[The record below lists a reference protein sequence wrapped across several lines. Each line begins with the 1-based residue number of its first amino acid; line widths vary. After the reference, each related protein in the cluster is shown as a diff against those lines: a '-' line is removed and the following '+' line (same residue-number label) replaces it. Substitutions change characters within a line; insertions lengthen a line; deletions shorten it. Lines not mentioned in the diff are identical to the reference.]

1 MKFLSK
7 FIYFQ
12 ILGWKVKG
20 NINFSTDK
28 LKKCIIIPVPHTSW
42 HDFYIGVLLR
52 SVSSVNTKFLAKKE
66 LFFFPLSII
75 LKWLN
80 FVPVDRFKKGNKV
93 DKIVSIFNKNSEFRI
108 GLAPEGTRAKVDKL
122 RTGFYHIAKQANVPI
137 IMVTLDYTNK
147 VNTISEPFY
156 PTNDIDKDFIFI
168 KSFFKGIQGKIKDRS
183 FN

>member
-1 MKFLSK
+1 M
-7 FIYFQ
+7 
-12 ILGWKVKG
+12 
-20 NINFSTDK
+20 
-28 LKKCIIIPVPHTSW
+28 
-42 HDFYIGVLLR
+42 
-52 SVSSVNTKFLAKKE
+52 
-66 LFFFPLSII
+66 
-75 LKWLN
+75 
-80 FVPVDRFKKGNKV
+80 
-93 DKIVSIFNKNSEFRI
+93 IFNKNSEFRI

-168 KSFFKGIQGKIKDRS
+168 ESFFKGIKGKIKDRS

>member
-1 MKFLSK
+1 MKFFSK
-7 FIYFQ
+7 FIYFK
-12 ILGWKVKG
+12 ILNWKVEG
-20 NINFSTDK
+20 NVTFSAEN

-52 SVSSVNTKFLAKKE
+52 SVCSVNTSFLAKKE
-66 LFFFPLSII
+66 LFFFPLSVI

-93 DKIVSIFNKNSEFRI
+93 DKIASIFNEKSEFRI

-122 RTGFYHIAKQANVPI
+122 RTGFYHIAKKANIPI
-137 IMVTLDYTNK
+137 IMVKLDYTNK

-156 PTNDIDKDFIFI
+156 PTNDITKDFIFI
-168 KSFFKGIQGKIKDRS
+168 ESYFKGVEGKVKERS

>member
-1 MKFLSK
+1 MRFLTK
-7 FIYFQ
+7 FIYFN

-20 NINFSTDK
+20 NVSFSTEK

-42 HDFYIGVLLR
+42 HDFYIGILLR
-52 SVSSVNTKFLAKKE
+52 SVCGVNTSFLAKKE

-80 FVPVDRFKKGNKV
+80 FTPVDRFKKGNKV
-93 DKIVSIFNKNSEFRI
+93 DKIASIFSEHSEFRI

-122 RTGFYHIAKQANVPI
+122 RTGFYHIAKKANIPI
-137 IMVTLDYTNK
+137 IMVTLDYKNK
-147 VNTISEPFY
+147 TNTISEPFHL
-156 PTNDIDKDFIFI
+156 TNDITNDFKFI
-168 KSFFKGIQGKIKDRS
+168 ESFFKGIEGKVKDRS

>member
-1 MKFLSK
+1 MRILSK

-52 SVSSVNTKFLAKKE
+52 SVCNVKTSFLAKKE

-80 FVPVDRFKKGNKV
+80 FVPRMYFSNK
-93 DKIVSIFNKNSEFRI
+93 
-108 GLAPEGTRAKVDKL
+108 
-122 RTGFYHIAKQANVPI
+122 
-137 IMVTLDYTNK
+137 
-147 VNTISEPFY
+147 
-156 PTNDIDKDFIFI
+156 
-168 KSFFKGIQGKIKDRS
+168 
-183 FN
+183 